1 MSSQGVDGRS
11 NRDADIAAPER
22 TGVRR
27 RARAAISR
35 IPLGDAAVQR
45 RSRHVQIS
53 QIIEGHLFDL
63 DWYHLQTNLRFR
75 TLRAAVA
82 HYVDRGMGN
91 GLSPNPLFE
100 PAWFDEV
107 RDDQSRIDPLV
118 RYLRGG
124 WRRHSPHPCFDSHL
138 YVARNPA
145 AARHRGGPLGHFL
158 ESAVADTDVP
168 SPIGTE
174 TWGDLKARL
183 VAGELR
189 VAEQWALREPRIV
202 TTWDQARDRSVVTRW
217 SQVAVPLTDTSPLV
231 SIVMPVRNRPT
242 QVLTAIAS
250 VRAQTMADWELLVV
264 DDGSTDL
271 TASAVAHVASGDPRI
286 RLVPGAFGGAA
297 AARNVG
303 LDRARGR
310 FVAFLDSD
318 NAWVAHFLQVMTAA
332 MHAQGLRAAYS
343 AAEFRSPGSERYL
356 AYEGDLDHLLV
367 TNHVDLNA
375 LVVERALLD
384 DSGHFDVSLR
394 RMIDWDLV
402 LRVAE
407 HYLPTFVPFVGV
419 LYDEDPLLTDRIST
433 TESYRWTEVVQS
445 RHLIDWP
452 SERARLAHRTPGLTS
467 VVVDTFQDWRAAIDS
482 VEAVLADPAEGVE
495 IVVLDDGS
503 DRTVHAMLTA
513 LFGVTDRVT
522 VHRVPRHGR
531 RALAGSITFTR
542 TTGDVVIWL
551 RPGVRPTPGWTTP
564 LRRTLE
570 DASVAVAV
578 PVVIDSTGVV
588 VEAGRVRTRGALPHA
603 FLAGHPRDDV
613 RGVDPLVPD
622 AVGDLAFA
630 VRAEDVV
637 TVGGFE
643 CLFDGEL
650 YATEFGWRLAQRTG
664 GQPRVALDSVV
675 VLDPAPPPDEP
686 PSPERILAQVAA
698 ATADAALLLGRWDSW
713 APTTASDAWRSAG
726 FELEHLEPP
735 VTPPYEALRPV
746 VVAYDD
752 RHLGVRW
759 VLRLTE
765 PSEALE
771 RWARDLAGE
780 LRARGLQVVVVDRA
794 ADNRG
799 SRYLDEVVVHVGDG
813 DRRTIPGRLNVKISS
828 EPPDGVGWDVVARPP
843 LSVDAP
849 GGEIEGPARLPEDLA
864 RAAQLLVTEVES
876 RSGLEPR

>member
-1 MSSQGVDGRS
+1 M
-11 NRDADIAAPER
+11 
-22 TGVRR
+22 RR

-35 IPLGDAAVQR
+35 VPLGDAVVQR
-45 RSRHVQIS
+45 RSRSVQIS
-53 QIIEGHLFDL
+53 QIIEGRLFDL
-63 DWYHLQTNLRFR
+63 EWYHLQTNLRFR
-75 TLRAAVA
+75 RLRAAVA
-82 HYVDRGMGN
+82 HYVDRGMED

-107 RDDQSRIDPLV
+107 RDDQSRIDPLA
-118 RYLRGG
+118 RYLRGE
-124 WRRHSPHPCFDSHL
+124 WRRRSPHPCFDSHL
-138 YVARNPA
+138 YVARDPA

-158 ESAVADTDVP
+158 ETAGADTDVP
-168 SPIGTE
+168 SPVGTE
-174 TWGDLKARL
+174 TWGRLRARL
-183 VAGELR
+183 VAGEQR

-202 TTWDQARDRSVVTRW
+202 ETWDDARDRSVVQRW
-217 SQVAVPLTDTSPLV
+217 SEVPVAKAGPAPLV

-250 VRAQTMADWELLVV
+250 VRAQTMGDWELLVV
-264 DDGSTDL
+264 DDGSTDG
-271 TASAVAHVASGDPRI
+271 TAAAVAHVAASDPRI
-286 RLVPGAFGGAA
+286 TLVPGAFGGAA
-297 AARNVG
+297 AARNAG

-310 FVAFLDSD
+310 YVAFLDSD

-343 AAEFRSPGSERYL
+343 AAEFRSPESVRYL
-356 AYEGDLDHLLV
+356 AYEGDLDHLVV

-407 HYLPTFVPFVGV
+407 HHLPTFVPFVGV

-445 RHLIDWP
+445 KHLVDWT
-452 SERARLAHRTPGLTS
+452 SEQRRLAERTPGLTS
-467 VVVDTFQDWRAAIDS
+467 VVIDTFQDWRGAIDS
-482 VEAVLADPAEGVE
+482 VDALLAVPAEDVE

-503 DRTVHAMLTA
+503 DRTVHALLNA
-513 LFGVTDRVT
+513 RYGLTDRVA

-531 RALAGSITFTR
+531 RALAGCITFAR
-542 TTGDVVIWL
+542 THGDVVVWL
-551 RPGVRPTPGWTTP
+551 RPGVRPLPGWCAP

-570 DASVAVAV
+570 DPSVAVAV
-578 PVVIDSTGVV
+578 PVVVDSTDVV
-588 VEAGRVRTRGALPHA
+588 VEAGRVRTKGALPHA
-603 FLAGHPRDDV
+603 FLSGHPRDDA
-613 RGVDPLVPD
+613 RGLDPLVPD

-630 VRAEDVV
+630 VRAADVV
-637 TVGGFE
+637 SVEGFE

-650 YATEFGWRLAQRTG
+650 YATEFAWRVAQRTG
-664 GQPRVALDSVV
+664 RELRVALDSVV
-675 VLDPAPPPDEP
+675 VLDPVPPPDEP
-686 PSPERILAQVAA
+686 PSPERIAAQVAA
-698 ATADAALLLGRWDSW
+698 ATADEELLLGRWGSS
-713 APTTASDAWRSAG
+713 APMTASDAWRSAG

-759 VLRLTE
+759 VLRLTG
-765 PSEALE
+765 PSHALE
-771 RWARDLAGE
+771 SWARDLAAE

-794 ADNRG
+794 ADHRG

-813 DRRTIPGRLNVKISS
+813 DRRTIPGRLNVKISP
-828 EPPDGVGWDVVARPP
+828 EPPAGDGWDVVVRPP
-843 LSVDAP
+843 ASVDP
-849 GGEIEGPARLPEDLA
+849 QSWEDGGPTRLPEDLA
-864 RAAQLLVTEVES
+864 RAAQLLMTEVQS
-876 RSGLEPR
+876 RSGAEPR